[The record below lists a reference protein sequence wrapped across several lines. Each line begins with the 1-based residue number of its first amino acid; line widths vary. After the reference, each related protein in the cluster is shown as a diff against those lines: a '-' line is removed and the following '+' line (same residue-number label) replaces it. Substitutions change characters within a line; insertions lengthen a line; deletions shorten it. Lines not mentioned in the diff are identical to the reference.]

1 MPNAIFK
8 NKKPD
13 FEKLRAFGFSEINGT
28 YTYQTTIADGQ
39 FQMSITLSKHTAIST
54 QVIDLVTRDE
64 YVLHHI
70 AGTSGAFVGMIKTD
84 YESVL
89 QEVADKCFESDV
101 FKNKPAQQVIQ
112 YVRDTYHDELE
123 FLWQRSPNSAILR
136 RQDTQK
142 WYAAMLVLAKS
153 KLGLADEGVIDII
166 NLRISPEEMDS
177 IIDHQTFFPGY
188 HMNKKHWYTICL
200 DGSLPVAEIY
210 QRIDASYQLTRK

>member
-1 MPNAIFK
+1 M
-8 NKKPD
+8 
-13 FEKLRAFGFSEINGT
+13 
-28 YTYQTTIADGQ
+28 
-39 FQMSITLSKHTAIST
+39 
-54 QVIDLVTRDE
+54 
-64 YVLHHI
+64 
-70 AGTSGAFVGMIKTD
+70 
-84 YESVL
+84 
-89 QEVADKCFESDV
+89 
-101 FKNKPAQQVIQ
+101 
-112 YVRDTYHDELE
+112 RDTYHDELE

-210 QRIDASYQLTRK
+210 QRIDASYQLARK